1 MPGPADRIFRRIPPL
16 AALLISPVLGTVF
29 VLGFIFL
36 TLAAMAIIPVK
47 LIRRGRGGRAAG
59 LFLAGAVL
67 LGGPAAWGQ
76 AVSNEM
82 CINCHK
88 LPLQMKLKDGSS
100 VSLQIPA
107 ADFGKSAHGSLLLCT
122 ACHTDIKKVPHDKL
136 EFEDR
141 RALSL
146 HYSRACTSCHGG
158 KFKEF
163 QEGIHWRLLSAGD
176 RRAPLCADC
185 HGAHAITKG
194 GVAKGFTP
202 QACAKCHEKPYRQY
216 ETSVHGRGLI
226 QNGAKDVPGCSTCH
240 PSHTGQDP
248 RKMEFRINIPQ
259 LCADCHQNKPLM
271 EKYGLSSQV
280 VSTYLE
286 DFHGASIS
294 LYREQRNLPPRLTAV
309 CTDCHGIH
317 DILRVKDPD
326 SKVVRENLMRTCQKC
341 HPDASLNFPAS
352 WLSHYPPSTT
362 RYPLVFFLRLFYFIF
377 VPAIIAC
384 MLFHVG
390 LDFAAELR
398 ARRRSRK
405 ERA

>member
-1 MPGPADRIFRRIPPL
+1 
-16 AALLISPVLGTVF
+16 
-29 VLGFIFL
+29 
-36 TLAAMAIIPVK
+36 
-47 LIRRGRGGRAAG
+47 
-59 LFLAGAVL
+59 
-67 LGGPAAWGQ
+67 
-76 AVSNEM
+76 
-82 CINCHK
+82 
-88 LPLQMKLKDGSS
+88 
-100 VSLQIPA
+100 
-107 ADFGKSAHGSLLLCT
+107 
-122 ACHTDIKKVPHDKL
+122 
-136 EFEDR
+136 
-141 RALSL
+141 
-146 HYSRACTSCHGG
+146 
-158 KFKEF
+158 
-163 QEGIHWRLLSAGD
+163 
-176 RRAPLCADC
+176 
-185 HGAHAITKG
+185 
-194 GVAKGFTP
+194 
-202 QACAKCHEKPYRQY
+202 
-216 ETSVHGRGLI
+216 
-226 QNGAKDVPGCSTCH
+226 
-240 PSHTGQDP
+240 
-248 RKMEFRINIPQ
+248 MEFRINIPQ